1 MNPCVNVGKK
11 PSVAR
16 DLDNHSNAFNITSFH
31 HESVFTSLQRRLHG
45 LAVTHS
51 TSCPSSTK
59 VLTFN
64 FIEAHNIF
72 SILPSVLSEHASA
85 WKSLSRLFL
94 GNLPAARVPEDHSDA
109 FNIISFPTRV
119 SSLFSSLKITVSFST
134 LPCGQ

>member
-1 MNPCVNVGKK
+1 MNPCVNVEKN
-11 PSVAR
+11 PQWHEILTS
-16 DLDNHSNAFNITSFH
+16 HSNAFNITSFH
-31 HESVFTSLQRRLHG
+31 HESVFTSLQRKLHG

-72 SILPSVLSEHASA
+72 SILPPVLSEHASA

-94 GNLPAARVPEDHSDA
+94 GNLPAARVPEGHSNE
-109 FNIISFPTRV
+109 FNIVSFPTSV